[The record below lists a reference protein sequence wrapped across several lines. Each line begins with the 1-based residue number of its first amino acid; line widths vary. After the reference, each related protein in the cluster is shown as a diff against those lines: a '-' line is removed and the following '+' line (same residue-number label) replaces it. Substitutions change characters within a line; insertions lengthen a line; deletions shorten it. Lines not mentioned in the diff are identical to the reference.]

1 MLHTQPLLHRSILA
15 VLRQGRVVTQATH
28 QKYGM
33 STKTDSTQPL
43 LSNHLVELVTDKSLL
58 KTECLVG
65 GDWARAG
72 DGATFEVD
80 NPATGDVIARVARM
94 GANETRAAIAK
105 AAASFP
111 QWAARTGKERAAV
124 LHAWYDAIV
133 DAADD
138 ITTIMTLESG
148 KPKAE
153 AKAEF
158 AAGILLVLLSI

>member
-1 MLHTQPLLHRSILA
+1 MPIHKTTSLIHRSIG
-15 VLRQGRVVTQATH
+15 VLRQLQAFPLTLVQPTHQHIARMSAQAQATE
-28 QKYGM
+28 
-33 STKTDSTQPL
+33 PL

-65 GDWARAG
+65 GDWASAG
-72 DGATFEVD
+72 DGATFAVD

-105 AAASFP
+105 ASASFP

-133 DAADD
+133 AAADD

-158 AAGILLVLLSI
+158 AAGV